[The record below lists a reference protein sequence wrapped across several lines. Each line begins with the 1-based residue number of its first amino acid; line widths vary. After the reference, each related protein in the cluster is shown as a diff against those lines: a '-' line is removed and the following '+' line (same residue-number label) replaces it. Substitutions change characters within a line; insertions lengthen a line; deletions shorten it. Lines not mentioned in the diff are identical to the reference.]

1 MLPQDPNETTQNLA
15 DNAQELAQNAQ
26 ELADQTGGGGFL
38 DLILAQFQTMLAVIP
53 ALFKAGI
60 ILLIGWLLAKIAA
73 KVISKVLSS
82 IGVDRLAEKLMQ
94 IDFFEQSKI
103 NLVPSKII
111 SAVVYYF
118 ILIVFIMAAVQAMGL
133 TVISELLQDF
143 IAYIPNGI
151 TAFALLILGVFV
163 ADAVKKIL
171 VSTCKSLGIA
181 SGNLIAN
188 VVFYFILL
196 NMLLIALRQAQLQ
209 TSFMEDNI
217 SIMLAG
223 VAGAFAIGYG
233 LASRKIMSNLLA
245 SFYNR
250 GKIKIGD
257 DVTISGMR
265 GEVVSITSNDLILR
279 SDESEFII
287 PYSVVTGEGV
297 EIHSRR
303 EVGPALPP
311 NQEG

>member
-26 ELADQTGGGGFL
+26 DLADQTGGGGFI
-38 DLILAQFQTMLAVIP
+38 DLILAQFQTMLEVIP

-73 KVISKVLSS
+73 KVLSKVLTS
-82 IGVDRLAEKLMQ
+82 IGVDRLAEKVMQ

-143 IAYIPNGI
+143 IIYIPNGI

-171 VSTCKSLGIA
+171 ISTCKSLGIA

-217 SIMLAG
+217 SILLAG

-265 GEVVSITSNDLILR
+265 GEVVSITSNDLVLR

-311 NQEG
+311 NQG

>member
-1 MLPQDPNETTQNLA
+1 MLPQDPNDTTQNLA
-15 DNAQELAQNAQ
+15 ENAPELAQNAP
-26 ELADQTGGGGFL
+26 ELAEQASGGFL
-38 DLILAQFQTMLAVIP
+38 DLILAQFQTMLDVIP

-73 KVISKVLSS
+73 KIITKVLSS
-82 IGVDRLAEKLMQ
+82 IGIDRLAEKMMQ
-94 IDFFEQSKI
+94 IDFFEQSNI
-103 NLVPSKII
+103 NLVPSKITSSI
-111 SAVVYYF
+111 AYYF

-143 IAYIPNGI
+143 ITYIPNGI

-171 VSTCKSLGIA
+171 ISACKSLDIA

-188 VVFYFILL
+188 IVFYFILL

-265 GEVVSITSNDLILR
+265 GEVVSITNNDLILR

-287 PYSVVTGEGV
+287 PYAVVTGEGV

-311 NQEG
+311 NME